1 MGRVPIMA
9 TTSPAT
15 PPPASPTPASVDQDW
30 PAKATETIVEQVGK
44 IRDKTTGP
52 ALKVARYAVFAAFAA
67 SLGTVALIIF
77 VIGAV
82 RALDVY
88 LPDAVFG
95 ETHTWAAHSIIGL
108 VLLLAGLVIFARKAR
123 RRDQA

>member
-1 MGRVPIMA
+1 MA

-15 PPPASPTPASVDQDW
+15 PSAPTPPAEADQDW

-52 ALKVARYAVFAAFAA
+52 ALKIARYAVFAAFAV

-77 VIGAV
+77 IIGAV
-82 RALDVY
+82 RVVDVY
-88 LPDAVFG
+88 LPSSVFG
-95 ETHTWAAHSIIGL
+95 ETHTWAAHSLIGA
-108 VLLLAGLVIFARKAR
+108 VLLLAGLFLFFRKAR
-123 RRDQA
+123 QRPES